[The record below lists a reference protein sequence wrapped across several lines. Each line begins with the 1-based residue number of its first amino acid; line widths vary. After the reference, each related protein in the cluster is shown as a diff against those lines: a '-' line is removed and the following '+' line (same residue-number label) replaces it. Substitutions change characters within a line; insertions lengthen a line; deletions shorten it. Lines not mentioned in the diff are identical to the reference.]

1 MRMMPIAS
9 GSGGNCIYIGS
20 DNTHI
25 IIDAGVSRKRIEEG
39 LNCAGISLKD
49 ISAIL
54 VTHEHSDHIKSLGV
68 ISRKD
73 NIPMYATKGTFD
85 GMCSCSLLGS
95 FSHDNVNIISADKEF
110 LIGDLK
116 IKPFTISHDANEP
129 VAYSVINNNKKATV
143 LTDLGVY
150 TDYTIGNLKNSDI
163 MLVES
168 NHDENLLEVGSYPYS
183 LKQRILSNKGHLS
196 NVSCGKLIDTV
207 LHDRVERIYLGHI
220 SKENNYDRLAF
231 ETVKLEIDSSES
243 RFKAGDFQ
251 IETAKPD
258 CISGICEVS

>member
-9 GSGGNCIYIGS
+9 GSSGNCIYIGS

-39 LNCAGISLKD
+39 LNSAGLSLKD

-68 ISRKD
+68 ILRKD
-73 NIPMYATKGTFD
+73 DIPVYATKGTVD
-85 GMCSCSLLGS
+85 GMSDSSMLGK
-95 FSHDNVNIISADKEF
+95 FCYENVNVVKADSEF
-110 LIGDLK
+110 TIGDLTV
-116 IKPFTISHDANEP
+116 KPFAISHDAKEP

-143 LTDLGVY
+143 LTDLGIY
-150 TDYTIGNLKNSDI
+150 DDYTIDNLKNSDI

-168 NHDENLLEVGSYPYS
+168 NHDENLLAVGSYPYM
-183 LKQRILSNKGHLS
+183 LKQRILGKKGHLS
-196 NVSCGKLIDTV
+196 NTCCGKLVDTV
-207 LHDRVERIYLGHI
+207 LHDNLKRIYLGHI

-231 ETVKLEIDSSES
+231 ETVKLEINQSDSLYNS
-243 RFKAGDFQ
+243 GDFQ
-251 IETAKPD
+251 IEIARPD
-258 CISGICEVS
+258 CISRICEVS